1 MYVFISEHN
10 HKTMKKKLLFILIPL
25 LPLMAFTKYYAD
37 KKAEEKVV
45 EDLVFRSYVKG
56 AFNGLDPDA
65 MTTGF
70 HPDFAIFSA
79 KGEQLSRYE
88 IATWV
93 AGVRKQKSDPK
104 FDASKNVWEHKF
116 SNISVT
122 GNAATLRVDL
132 SKNGKHIYTD
142 YLSLLKFDSGW
153 KIVAKVYYKHPRD

>member
-1 MYVFISEHN
+1 
-10 HKTMKKKLLFILIPL
+10 MKKKLLFILIPL

-37 KKAEEKVV
+37 KTAEEKAV
-45 EDLVFRSYVKG
+45 EDLVLQSYVNG
-56 AFNGLDPDA
+56 AFNELDPDA
-65 MTTGF
+65 MAAGF

-93 AGVRKQKSDPK
+93 EGVRKRKNDPD

-116 SNISVT
+116 SNVSVT
-122 GNAATLRVDL
+122 GNAATMRVDL
-132 SKNGKHIYTD
+132 SKGGKHVYTD

-153 KIVAKVYYKHPRD
+153 KIVAKVYYKHPGD